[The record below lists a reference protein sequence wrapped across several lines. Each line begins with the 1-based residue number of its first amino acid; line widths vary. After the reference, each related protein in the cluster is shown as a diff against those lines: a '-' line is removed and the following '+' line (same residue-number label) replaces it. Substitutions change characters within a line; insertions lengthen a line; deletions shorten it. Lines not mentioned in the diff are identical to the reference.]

1 MARKELLD
9 PLIAPEPATETGP
22 GSRFSWTTNAS
33 STIYPTPPA
42 SAGLPPQSP
51 AEQAP
56 HSPARL
62 RKRTTGDSTAT
73 IATKASTN
81 TNPFRRSAS
90 ENRDSR
96 VLAQPKQARQSSE
109 ISVKENKNNSHK
121 KSNSNNPF
129 LPSPPASASLCHERF
144 RSTGNTNDL
153 LNLPTGA
160 NTSRPRSNG
169 YDRGAGTPSSN
180 DNKSSHR
187 RATSLLERFPGDRS
201 HQPLNIIRRDSRA
214 ARRAPHLTRK
224 YLPGPDQI
232 DRLDNVIMRYHH
244 EGPYD
249 AALTSRNLSPQLS
262 PLMAVRDSNTEA
274 IKATPEENIR
284 DAVVRHRPLDG
295 TAVIPPGMPD
305 RFGRVYHYEEGADLM
320 REDGADYMRWPGVV
334 SICFLFN
341 ITL

>member
-9 PLIAPEPATETGP
+9 PLVAPEPSAETGP

-33 STIYPTPPA
+33 STNYPTPPA

-51 AEQAP
+51 TEESP
-56 HSPARL
+56 RSPARL
-62 RKRTTGDSTAT
+62 RKRTTGDSTT
-73 IATKASTN
+73 STATKASTN
-81 TNPFRRSAS
+81 TNPFRRSTS
-90 ENRDSR
+90 ENRSNKILIQPRQVRQDSTT
-96 VLAQPKQARQSSE
+96 SS
-109 ISVKENKNNSHK
+109 KEDKSYGHQ

-129 LPSPPASASLCHERF
+129 LSTPPVSASPRHGRF
-144 RSTGNTNDL
+144 HSTSDTHDL
-153 LNLPTGA
+153 LNLPAGA

-169 YDRGAGTPSSN
+169 YDRGTGTRRGN
-180 DNKSSHR
+180 DYTSGHR
-187 RATSLLERFPGDRS
+187 RATSLSERFPGDRS
-201 HQPLNIIRRDSRA
+201 HQPLEIIRKDSRA

-224 YLPGPDQI
+224 YLPGPDQV

-249 AALTSRNLSPQLS
+249 AALTSRNLSPKIS
-262 PLMAVRDSNTEA
+262 PLMAVRDSNAEA

-295 TAVIPPGMPD
+295 TAVIPPGVPD
-305 RFGRVYHYEEGADLM
+305 RFGRVYHYEEGTDLM

-334 SICFLFN
+334 SILLSLTA
-341 ITL
+341 I